1 MRRWLSLLILVLVF
15 LGIFLWLPRILADRV
30 YPLAYKDLIKKY
42 ALKFGIDPNLVAA
55 TIWTESR
62 FDPYA
67 VSPAGARGLMQLLPS
82 TARSIAQKLGEGGL
96 FSPDKLFDPETNI
109 RYGTWY
115 LAFYLR
121 KYGEPS
127 LALIAYNG
135 GYMLADYYAVHRSD
149 RFLNPETSFYYR
161 QVQEIK
167 EIYDRLYGRW
177 WENKPKTEAK
187 KKLPRLSFPPIVLM
201 IKHWLGL

>member
-96 FSPDKLFDPETNI
+96 FSPDKLFVSSLLFAQI
-109 RYGTWY
+109 RRAVFGFNCLQWRVY
-115 LAFYLR
+115 A
-121 KYGEPS
+121 
-127 LALIAYNG
+127 G
-135 GYMLADYYAVHRSD
+135 GLLCGA
-149 RFLNPETSFYYR
+149 SF
-161 QVQEIK
+161 
-167 EIYDRLYGRW
+167 G
-177 WENKPKTEAK
+177 
-187 KKLPRLSFPPIVLM
+187 SFP
-201 IKHWLGL
+201 